1 MIYRVRADSLK
12 LRAAPGTDAT
22 VAVLKRVP
30 RNSLL
35 QTDLTVDSAGQP
47 MRTGFDDPATPQPA
61 RVSSAWVRVVAIQ
74 LPGRAW
80 QQLKA
85 NAYAAYEW
93 LELERNAAGYPI

>member
-12 LRAAPGTDAT
+12 LRLAPGTGAKK
-22 VAVLKRVP
+22 AAPPSVP
-30 RNSLL
+30 LGTLL

-85 NAYAAYEW
+85 HAYAAYEW
-93 LELERNAAGYPI
+93 VELERNAAGYPI